1 MKFNSMSIFC
11 RFFILFSVFTNCLIA
26 RSSHLLLVDQGDG
39 GIVNSGGGQTVKLKP
54 ASFLPLNQAISIRP
68 RSGIET
74 MVAGYQFRFGAET
87 NFTIQEEFIEV
98 QAGSIF
104 FQSRKMGNSIT
115 FNSPESSLTVSG
127 IATCMLEVETNGG
140 VKILGLLG
148 RAIIKTG
155 SSSEKLALLPG
166 ELTFVKPGSSE
177 ISDIININLE
187 RVVSTSFLVSGFK
200 NSASFLSSI
209 NSVVRAQQESIGKTF
224 RAEVGDA
231 KTADSFEVIAIPEEE
246 VKEERLSNKTD
257 LKVKSSSI
265 EPLTTGTND
274 PLSELL
280 GRPPLRLSSQKDPF
294 SAPSNSNF
302 SNPRPFPG
310 RLLRKSP

>member
-1 MKFNSMSIFC
+1 MSNFY
-11 RFFILFSVFTNCLIA
+11 RFLILFSVFTHCLVA

-39 GIVNSGGGQTVKLKP
+39 AIVNNGGGQTVKLKP

-74 MVAGYQFRFGAET
+74 MAAGYQFRFGAET

-115 FNSPESSLTVSG
+115 FNSPESSLIVSG

-140 VKILGLLG
+140 IKILGLLG
-148 RAIIKTG
+148 RAIIKTE
-155 SSSEKLALLPG
+155 SSAEKLALLPG

-177 ISDIININLE
+177 IADIININLE

-200 NSASFLSSI
+200 NSDSFLSSI

-231 KTADSFEVIAIPEEE
+231 KTPDSFEVIAIPEEQAKDE
-246 VKEERLSNKTD
+246 PISKKAD
-257 LKVKSSSI
+257 LKAKSSNIKPS
-265 EPLTTGTND
+265 TMQMND

-280 GRPPLRLSSQKDPF
+280 GRPPVRFSSQKDPF
-294 SAPSNSNF
+294 AAPSGTNF

-310 RLLRKSP
+310 SLLRKSP

>member
-1 MKFNSMSIFC
+1 MSNFY
-11 RFFILFSVFTNCLIA
+11 RFLILFSVFTHCLIA

-39 GIVNSGGGQTVKLKP
+39 AIVNNGGGQTVKLKP

-74 MVAGYQFRFGAET
+74 MAAGYQFRFGAET

-98 QAGSIF
+98 QTGSIF

-115 FNSPESSLTVSG
+115 FNSPESSLIVSG

-140 VKILGLLG
+140 IKILVLLG
-148 RAIIKTG
+148 RAIIKTE
-155 SSSEKLALLPG
+155 SSAEKLALLPG

-177 ISDIININLE
+177 IADIININLE

-200 NSASFLSSI
+200 NSDSFLSSI
-209 NSVVRAQQESIGKTF
+209 NSVVQAQQDSIGKTY

-231 KTADSFEVIAIPEEE
+231 KTPDSFEVIAIPEEQ
-246 VKEERLSNKTD
+246 VKEELISSNADPKEKRSTS
-257 LKVKSSSI
+257 KPSTMQTK
-265 EPLTTGTND
+265 D

-280 GRPPLRLSSQKDPF
+280 GRPPVRFSSQKDPF
-294 SAPSNSNF
+294 SAPAPSSTNL

-310 RLLRKSP
+310 SLLRKSP

>member
-1 MKFNSMSIFC
+1 MSNFY
-11 RFFILFSVFTNCLIA
+11 RFLILFSVFTHCLVA

-39 GIVNSGGGQTVKLKP
+39 AIVNNGGGQTVKLKP

-74 MVAGYQFRFGAET
+74 MAAGYQFRFGAET
-87 NFTIQEEFIEV
+87 NFTIQEDFIEV

-115 FNSPESSLTVSG
+115 FNSPESSLIVSG

-140 VKILGLLG
+140 IKILGLLG
-148 RAIIKTG
+148 RAIIKTE
-155 SSSEKLALLPG
+155 SSAEKLALLPG

-177 ISDIININLE
+177 IADIININLE

-200 NSASFLSSI
+200 NSDSFLSSI

-231 KTADSFEVIAIPEEE
+231 KTPDSFEVIAIPEEQAKDE
-246 VKEERLSNKTD
+246 PISKKAD
-257 LKVKSSSI
+257 LKAKSSNIKPS
-265 EPLTTGTND
+265 TMQMND

-280 GRPPLRLSSQKDPF
+280 GRPPVRFSSQKDPF
-294 SAPSNSNF
+294 AAPSGTNF

-310 RLLRKSP
+310 SLLRKSP